1 VTPAALGLAL
11 APAIAFIGF
20 AAHWL
25 TFDGA
30 LAASIIGAAV
40 FAGSGLPGAAMLVLF
55 FVSGSVL
62 SALKGRGRKTVPAEG
77 EGQRNARQVIAN
89 GFWAATGSLLVPSA
103 PVLGWAVI
111 TGALAAAQSDTWA
124 TEVGTR
130 AGGSPRLIT
139 TWARVPPGTS
149 GAVSAVGTLAGIGG
163 AVILA
168 GAGAIAGVPLRPAT
182 AGVLGGMVGL
192 MADSFVG
199 ATAQARF
206 RCDACNEVTER
217 RRHTCGQAA
226 RAVRGWRWLDNDAVN
241 LIATG
246 AGGAVAALLCFVR
259 IG

>member
-1 VTPAALGLAL
+1 VISAALGLAL

-25 TFDGA
+25 TF
-30 LAASIIGAAV
+30 IGAAV
-40 FAGSGLPGAAMLVLF
+40 FAGSGFPGAAMLVLF

-62 SALKGRGRKTVPAEG
+62 SALEGHGRKTAPARG
-77 EGQRNARQVIAN
+77 EGRRNARQVVAN
-89 GFWAATGSLLVPSA
+89 GLWAATGSLLVPSA
-103 PVLGWAVI
+103 PVIGWAVI

-130 AGGSPRLIT
+130 AGGTPRLVT

-149 GAVSAVGTLAGIGG
+149 GAVSALGTLAGIGG
-163 AVILA
+163 AVILG
-168 GAGAIAGVPLRPAT
+168 GAGAMAGVPLRPAV
-182 AGVLGGMVGL
+182 AGVLGGLVGL

-217 RRHTCGQAA
+217 RRHSCGQAA
-226 RAVRGWRWLDNDAVN
+226 SPVRGWRWLDNDAVN

-246 AGGAVAALLCFVR
+246 TGGAAAALFCFLR
-259 IG
+259 LG